1 MIGTI
6 IGLLTGNPIAR
17 MLAKIGGL
25 VLMVGTFG
33 AWQRRQ
39 GAQRQEAKQAE
50 AALDATV
57 KGQEAARKGRAEA
70 AEKLKQGK
78 TPEEIVRENDNAWR

>member
-17 MLAKIGGL
+17 FVAKLAGIAL
-25 VLMVGTFG
+25 AVLTFG

-39 GAQRQEAKQAE
+39 GAQGAKAKSDKV
-50 AALDATV
+50 ALDKTL
-57 KGQEAARKGRAEA
+57 KGQEAARKGQAEA
-70 AEKLKQGK
+70 SADLAKGK
-78 TPEEIVRENDNAWR
+78 TPEEIVRQNDDKW